1 MLIPGS
7 LLEFATAA
15 GCAGKACQADL
26 YAILKKLPKIN
37 HPDLLVSGDTSDD
50 AGIYRMNHYRA
61 LVLTVDVLG
70 PIAEDPFTFGQIAA
84 ANSISDVYAMGG
96 KPLAALSVLGFPPG
110 KIEHPNIRAILAG
123 AISKIK
129 EAGAVLAGGHTF
141 KDQEI
146 KFGLAVI
153 GTINPGKVITNA
165 GARPGDRLILTKPL
179 GTGIITTALKAGRA
193 PSKSIR
199 LANRLMATLNRTA
212 AELMVKIGVNAATD
226 ITGFGLLGHAWEMA
240 QASRVNLVIE
250 ASAVPLI
257 PGTVE
262 LAQADFY
269 PLGTLNNYRFVK
281 KYTRFRTGI
290 SRTLR
295 LILCDAQTSGGLL
308 ISVSESQA
316 CRLLNLF
323 QLSGIVDARFIGGIE
338 KGKGIIIVN

>member
-1 MLIPGS
+1 MKPRS

-15 GCAGKACQADL
+15 GCAGKTCQADL
-26 YAILKKLPKIN
+26 YAILKKLPKTI
-37 HPDLLVSGDTSDD
+37 HPDLLVSGDTADD
-50 AGIYRMNHYRA
+50 AGIYRLNRNQT

-70 PIAEDPFTFGQIAA
+70 PIAEAPFTFGQIAA

-96 KPLAALSVLGFPPG
+96 KPLAALSVLGFPPD
-110 KIEHPNIRAILAG
+110 KIEHTRIRAILAG
-123 AISKIK
+123 AISKIS

-153 GTINPGKVITNA
+153 GTIHPGKVITNA

-193 PSKSIR
+193 PSESIR
-199 LANRLMATLNRTA
+199 LANRLMSTLNRTA
-212 AELMVKIGVNAATD
+212 AELMVKIGVSAATD
-226 ITGFGLLGHAWEMA
+226 ITGFGLLGHAWELA

-262 LAQADFY
+262 LAQLGLY

-281 KYTRFRTGI
+281 KSTRFCAGI

-308 ISVSESQA
+308 ISVSEPRAS
-316 CRLLNLF
+316 RLLNLL
-323 QLSGIVDARFIGGIE
+323 QRSGIVDARFIGKVI
-338 KGKGIIIVN
+338 KGNGRIIVN